1 MAKGQAV
8 NRADRRRVLA
18 AGFAAG
24 LALRAGSALA
34 QRPPRIGVL
43 YPGPEVGSADPDG
56 ALGQFRAGLRALGR
70 EEGRTIELLVRFEAY
85 QPQRAAEF
93 SAELQRAGVAL
104 ILAGTGPAAA
114 LAQRAA
120 PGLPIVFAV
129 SADPVADGLVAS
141 LAQPGGNVT
150 GLSIM
155 NPELTP
161 RRLQLLA
168 DLVPGL
174 QRVALLLDTG
184 FPRWRAEQQEHAAAA
199 QRLGLQ
205 LLPLPVA
212 SPNDFEAAFATARR
226 GRAQA
231 LVLMQCPLFNEEKD
245 RLAALALQARLP
257 NVSGSGDGQFARSG
271 GLMNYGVS
279 IPATWRRAAEYVDRI
294 LRGAKPSEL
303 PVQQPT
309 RFEFVINRRVAD
321 TLGLTVPRHLLL
333 LADAVLR

>member
-1 MAKGQAV
+1 MAKPRTLR
-8 NRADRRRVLA
+8 RADRRRFVA
-18 AGFAAG
+18 AGCAAG
-24 LALRAGSALA
+24 VALLAGPGVA
-34 QRPPRIGVL
+34 QRLPRVGVL
-43 YPGPEVGSADPDG
+43 YPGPEVGSADPAG
-56 ALGQFRAGLRALGR
+56 ALGQLLAGLRERGL
-70 EEGRTIELLVRFEAY
+70 EEGRTIELLVRFEAN
-85 QPQRAAEF
+85 QPARAAAL

-104 ILAGTGPAAA
+104 IVAGTGPTAAA
-114 LAQRAA
+114 AQRAA

-129 SADPVADGLVAS
+129 SADPVGDGLVAS
-141 LAQPGGNVT
+141 LAQPGGNLS

-168 DLVPGL
+168 DIVPGL
-174 QRVALLLDTG
+174 QRVVLLLDGG
-184 FPRWRAEQQEHAAAA
+184 FPRWQAEQQEHEAAA

-205 LLPLPVA
+205 LLPLKVDGPA
-212 SPNDFEAAFATARR
+212 DFAAAFTTAVRE
-226 GRAQA
+226 RADA
-231 LVLMQCPLFNEEKD
+231 IVLMQCPLFNQEKD

-257 NVSGSGDGQFARSG
+257 SVSGSGDGQYARSG

-294 LRGAKPSEL
+294 LRGAKPAEL

-309 RFEFVINRRVAD
+309 RIEFVINRRSAD
-321 TLGLTVPRHLLL
+321 TLGLKVPQHLLL